1 MSKPKHLKHV
11 GQNLPHELK
20 GTRGQH
26 HFQPVQR
33 TFNKPVVG
41 AGHQGNSNLPIIREV
56 DMSQDAMFQMLI
68 AGGMQSGTKKYRMGR
83 VSILVSPPDERYPT
97 MGWHMSISHPER
109 YPTWDEVAS
118 AWYQL
123 VPDADH
129 RVGVMI
135 LPKREDYISIHN
147 YCFQVH
153 EQLEQTKT

>member
-1 MSKPKHLKHV
+1 MSKVKHLKHV
-11 GQNLPHELK
+11 GQNLSHRLN
-20 GTRGQH
+20 GAQS
-26 HFQPVQR
+26 VQR
-33 TFNKPVVG
+33 TFNQPVVG

-56 DMSQDAMFQMLI
+56 DTSQDMNFQALI
-68 AGGMQSGTKKYRMGR
+68 NMGMQVGTRKYKMGR
-83 VSILVSPPDERYPT
+83 ISILISPPDERYKL
-97 MGWHMSISHPER
+97 GWHMSISHPER

-129 RVGVMI
+129 RVGAMI

-153 EQLEQTKT
+153 EQLES